1 MSERVVV
8 ACGGRSMER
17 EISMQSGQRAVRSL
31 QTLGYRVDQVDPD
44 ASFVN
49 GLLADPPAFVFVAMH
64 GRGGEDGTL
73 QDLLEILE
81 IPYTGSDIHASARCL
96 DKHSFKEMLS
106 AEGLSTPAWHSFNKE
121 AFAEFGATDTLPT
134 LGEQIGYP
142 MVIKPAREGSSL
154 GLTVIRSEDEFPAAV
169 VGSFSYDDRVLIEE
183 YVEGRELAI
192 SILGSTHNPLVLPIV
207 EITTSE
213 PYYTFTAHYE
223 LGAAELRVAELSEN
237 LEAQVRSVAQRAYV
251 AAGCRDLA
259 RVDIRLDEASVPQIL
274 EINTIPGLTETG
286 PTPFAADAAGLS
298 FDELIERV
306 ISRVS
311 Q

>member
-1 MSERVVV
+1 MSDRVVV

-17 EISMQSGQRAVRSL
+17 EISMRSGQRAARSL
-31 QTLGYRVDQVDPD
+31 QTLGYEVAQVDPD
-44 ASFVN
+44 ASFVK
-49 GLLADPPAFVFVAMH
+49 GLLADPPKFVFVAMH

-106 AEGLSTPAWHSFNKE
+106 AEGLATPIWHSFNRA
-121 AFAEFGATDTLPT
+121 AFAEFGATDTVSSLS
-134 LGEQIGYP
+134 EQIGYP

-154 GLTVIRSEDEFPAAV
+154 GLEVIHSEGEFPAAV

-183 YVEGRELAI
+183 YVDGRELAI
-192 SILGSTHNPLVLPIV
+192 SILGSTHSPLVLPIV
-207 EITTSE
+207 EITTTE
-213 PYYTFTAHYE
+213 PYYTFPAHYE
-223 LGAAELRVAELSEN
+223 LGVAELQVAKLSEE

-259 RVDIRLDEASVPQIL
+259 RVDIRLDKSDVPQIL

-286 PTPFAADAAGLS
+286 PTPFAADAAGIS
-298 FDELIERV
+298 FDGLIERV
-306 ISRVS
+306 VSRVS
-311 Q
+311 R